1 MRALVCKQYGPPSSL
16 VLEDMESPRPGPDE
30 VLIDVAAAG
39 VNFPDLLIIAGEY
52 QVKTPPPFVP
62 GAEVAGI
69 AAAVGSNVDHVKVGD
84 RIMGATPNGAFAE
97 QRLMDARLVAHV
109 PDGMSLQQAAGFLV
123 TYGTSY
129 HALKQCTALQEGE
142 TLLVLGAAGGVGIA
156 AVEIGKA
163 MGARVIAAA
172 SSDDK
177 LEFARQFGAD
187 DVINYSEQS
196 LRDEIKRLTDGNG
209 VDVVYDP
216 VGGELSQQALRGLA
230 WHGRLLVVGFAS
242 GDIPSFPANLALLKE
257 ASIQGVWWGTWSAK
271 NPAEQIRNMQALGAL
286 FAAGKIKPQ
295 VTESYPLDRF
305 EDAFAAIAER
315 RAKGKVT
322 LTMD

>member
-1 MRALVCKQYGPPSSL
+1 MRALVCNQYGPPDSL
-16 VLEDMESPRPGPDE
+16 VIETMDTPAPGPGE

-62 GAEVAGI
+62 GAEVAGV
-69 AAAVGSNVDHVKVGD
+69 AAAVGSNVTHIKVGD
-84 RIMGATPNGAFAE
+84 RIMGATPGGAFAE
-97 QRLMDARLVAHV
+97 QRVMDARLVAPV

-129 HALKQCTALQEGE
+129 HALLQCAALQEGE

-172 SSDDK
+172 SSEDK
-177 LEFARQFGAD
+177 LEFTRQFGAD
-187 DVINYSEQS
+187 DTINYSEQS

-230 WHGRLLVVGFAS
+230 WQGRLLVVGFAS
-242 GDIPSFPANLALLKE
+242 GTIPEFPANLALLKE

-271 NPAEQIRNMQALGAL
+271 NPALQIQNMQALAGL
-286 FAAGKIKPQ
+286 FADGKIKPQ
-295 VTESYPLDRF
+295 VTESYPLESF
-305 EDAFAAIAER
+305 QEAFAAISGR